1 MKKSLLYLDKC
12 NCTFDIKFC
21 ARLSRLESNCQTL
34 LDYSNER
41 LLTTFLWFSSK
52 ESSPN
57 FTFLVIN
64 SPSGFTTT
72 KQDVRT
78 SYIRRFSN
86 SADTTM
92 LCPATQGWRQWPV
105 SVASGWPSGRLAG
118 CGSRP
123 EARPGS
129 RGTLPRLAL
138 HLLPSSAWRLRFI
151 AMCTQNHDF

>member
-1 MKKSLLYLDKC
+1 MLDWV
-12 NCTFDIKFC
+12 D
-21 ARLSRLESNCQTL
+21 NCQTL

-57 FTFLVIN
+57 FTYHFVIN
-64 SPSGFTTT
+64 SPSGFTTTT

-92 LCPATQGWRQWPV
+92 LCPATQGWRWPV
-105 SVASGWPSGRLAG
+105 SVASSWPAGWLDVA
-118 CGSRP
+118 
-123 EARPGS
+123 EARPGG